1 MGGEEEGRRREYG
14 ARRREERR
22 GRIEKR
28 REGRRRRRTEKYGMV
43 PDTLVWGP
51 PHSGTLEDQIRSVDM
66 SSGRR

>member
-1 MGGEEEGRRREYG
+1 MGRRREGRRREEG

-43 PDTLVWGP
+43 PDPLVWGP
-51 PHSGTLEDQIRSVDM
+51 PPPGTLEDQIRSVDM
-66 SSGRR
+66 SSGRL